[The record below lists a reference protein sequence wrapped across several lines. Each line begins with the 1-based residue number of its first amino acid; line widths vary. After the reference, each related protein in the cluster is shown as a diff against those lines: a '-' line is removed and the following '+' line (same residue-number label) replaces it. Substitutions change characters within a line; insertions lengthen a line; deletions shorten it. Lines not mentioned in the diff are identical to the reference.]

1 MKGIPHGIVPH
12 DALTTGAAD
21 HAVVAQD
28 ITVLATAW
36 LVIHW
41 KAQPKLAGNN
51 KLGAAEMETEGRKW
65 RAVEPSTSFWK
76 ATTLMLWLC
85 WSLVSHPSLLWPPA
99 ALVGWDI

>member
-1 MKGIPHGIVPH
+1 MEAIPHGIVPH

-28 ITVLATAW
+28 ITVLATARAGAW
-36 LVIHW
+36 LVIHRE
-41 KAQPKLAGNN
+41 AQPKLAGNN

-85 WSLVSHPSLLWPPA
+85 W
-99 ALVGWDI
+99 